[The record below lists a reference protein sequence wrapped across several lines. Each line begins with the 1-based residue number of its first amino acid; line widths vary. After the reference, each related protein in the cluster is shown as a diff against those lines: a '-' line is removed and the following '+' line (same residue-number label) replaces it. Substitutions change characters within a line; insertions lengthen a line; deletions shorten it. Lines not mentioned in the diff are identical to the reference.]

1 MPVPDTKTAAPRSE
15 GDATGGHRR
24 SAWWIVIVLCI
35 GVLTGINIYRA
46 ATQSITHDEA
56 VTYQRYASGP
66 LYQFISSSDANNHVL
81 HSLLC
86 RLAVS
91 VLGPLEIAVRAPSLI
106 GGVLFLVM
114 IARVGWRV
122 WGASA
127 TSVLT
132 LLVLGLSPFVMD
144 YLSIARGYSLALGLW
159 VAALDQFL
167 AVVLDSPRTPAESNV
182 VNWDSAIRRASR
194 LLALA
199 LLANLTFFPAAVGL
213 AGCWAAWA
221 QRVRRRALAETPREF
236 RRWLWRCLGRPG
248 AIVFASMAI
257 AFVKLRPR
265 QFYYG
270 ANTIAESLRS
280 LVYPSFAHH
289 PQTWPWNNQSPW
301 FTSCLDVIAL
311 VMVPALAL
319 GLIVLWV
326 LAARRLYRLEPDDG
340 GSSLPSLWL
349 FYLSAGTLCLAL
361 VQVFALHALGMKLP
375 LERTGLVFLP
385 PFFLALLASGSGVLA
400 SAHFASRDQHGRV
413 PVVYRLGSAIAD
425 RSLSILDLRQRLA
438 CRVPAD
444 RRPAPTGAELRLRR
458 ATWLQRRR
466 STSIAM
472 RSTPIS
478 SSGLP
483 GGIAVEGYRPLRH
496 RRSSVRWR
504 AAGRTGRRGYRG
516 PHSGT
521 VVALRHDVLHV
532 STLKYKRIA
541 MLRSGARDR
550 AGRRRETP
558 IRWSTYGIG

>member
-1 MPVPDTKTAAPRSE
+1 MPVPDTKTAAPRSQ

-385 PFFLALLASGSGVLA
+385 PFFLALLASGSALSPVRI
-400 SAHFASRDQHGRV
+400 SR
-413 PVVYRLGSAIAD
+413 PVIT
-425 RSLSILDLRQRLA
+425 
-438 CRVPAD
+438 
-444 RRPAPTGAELRLRR
+444 TGALLLCIVWGVQLQTDHYRSWIYDSDSRAVFRQIVAQHQLEPKLRLRVG
-458 ATWLQRRR
+458 ATWLLAPALNFYRDAFHADFVQR
-466 STSIAM
+466 IA
-472 RSTPIS
+472 RQDRYPKDTDLYVIAAPQY
-478 SSGLP
+478 
-483 GGIAVEGYRPLRH
+483 GGVPPDEPVVE
-496 RRSSVRWR
+496 V
-504 AAGRTGRRGYRG
+504 YRG

-521 VVALRHDVLHV
+521 VVALP
-532 STLKYKRIA
+532 
-541 MLRSGARDR
+541 ARR
-550 AGRRRETP
+550 TP
-558 IRWSTYGIG
+558 TSRP